1 MCNIVSNCFLADSA
15 ATEDKKF
22 AFEMVLYDQVVKAD
36 SKWNLK
42 GRNITLY
49 ISKKDQEQ
57 EEWWPRLTKDKT
69 KNQKITIDWSRWI
82 DQDASDE
89 EKKDDMGYDP
99 SQLQNMMGGGAG
111 MPGMPGMGGMG
122 GMPGM
127 GGPGGPGGMDMAKLM
142 EQMGGMGGMGG
153 MPGMEGMG
161 GPPMGGAMGEDSD
174 DEEEESQVEPHLPG
188 QAPASNLD
196 DLDGEQTTE

>member
-1 MCNIVSNCFLADSA
+1 MVM
-15 ATEDKKF
+15 
-22 AFEMVLYDQVVKAD
+22 FEQVVKAD

-57 EEWWPRLTKDKT
+57 EEWWPRLMKDKI

-89 EKKDDMGYDP
+89 EKKDDMGYDQ
-99 SQLQNMMGGGAG
+99 SQMQNMMGGGGG
-111 MPGMPGMGGMG
+111 MPGGMGGMPGMGGMG

-127 GGPGGPGGMDMAKLM
+127 GGMGGMPGMGGAGGMPPGMDMAKLM

-153 MPGMEGMG
+153 MPGMEGMGGMPGMG

-174 DEEEESQVEPHLPG
+174 DEEEESQVEPHLPSA
-188 QAPASNLD
+188 APAQNLD
-196 DLDGEQTTE
+196 DLDGEETTAQMNK